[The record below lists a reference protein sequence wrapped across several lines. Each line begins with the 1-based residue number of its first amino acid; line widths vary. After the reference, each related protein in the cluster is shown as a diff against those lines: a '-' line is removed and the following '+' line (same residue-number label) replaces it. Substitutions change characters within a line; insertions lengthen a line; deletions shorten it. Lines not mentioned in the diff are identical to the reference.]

1 MTDSASALR
10 HALGSVLLYGLVAG
24 GAVAAN
30 GLGGPGGP
38 DDCNGNGIEDSEDI
52 ASGTSL
58 DCNGDGLPDEC
69 QPCLDPDGNG
79 LLDPC
84 EAAFANGLVGQ
95 YWNSLNGSGNFSE
108 RFLSRVDAEIDFV
121 FDNAPE
127 LPDSNFSVRWTG
139 LIVPPASGTYTF
151 WTTTDDGVR
160 LWIDGDL
167 IIDRWQSQSP
177 TTWSGSIALDG
188 NVPVTIVMEYFEGG
202 GGALARLE
210 WRPPGDER
218 AVVPTEALRPM
229 VDLDGDGWSDAAGDC
244 DLDGIVDPQRIL
256 DGDADCNGNCIPD
269 ACEVAP
275 ASPQAYWR
283 FEKGAGAFDSGPYAL
298 AANAFGTAAQI
309 DVAVPIIPQTEAI
322 NGLARSFGGTS
333 RIVVEDPD
341 GRLSFGNEGFT
352 IEAWVRVDP
361 PFGPAPPVPP
371 RQMLLQRKPLDAGDA
386 QLEYALYAR
395 GGDVADATTWT
406 YGRTEGITGRE
417 VVLRFGNGSDSTW
430 AAISNFTLVDGT
442 WHFISVAF
450 DPTRSIVRFGLDG
463 LFEEIEVD
471 PRNRAGSGGPIV
483 IGAHTNASGGFN
495 QHFDGDLDELRIV
508 RGVLPPQ
515 RLLADPRGL
524 DCNGN
529 GVPDECDIADGLS
542 SDCNF
547 DGSPDQCDPDCDGD
561 GISDVCEVLF
571 GTETDCNGNGVID
584 ACEIAA
590 NPSIDCDGDGLPDEC
605 QLASEDCNGNG
616 VVDACDLANGI
627 GSDCNGDLVLDEC
640 QLGEPFEYRLDDGG
654 AEFGIRSEG
663 THMAWLSQYRV
674 EGGASVIEAIEMVFV
689 FLPENKPANIGVWSD
704 PNGDGV
710 PDDAQLLV
718 SRSVNTTPRGVLRTF
733 DIEDVDVGPD
743 GTSFFVGAWCSVT
756 SDDFPGALDTSGN
769 TVIGRCWL
777 VGRDGPIDPNDL
789 AGGALAFETI
799 EQALFP
805 GKWQIRAR
813 STSTSDDCNGNLRPD
828 ACDIADGT
836 SVDLDGS
843 GRPDECEDCNM
854 NGVLD
859 SIDIASGASGD
870 CDGDGVPDE
879 CQALY
884 EDCDGN
890 GIPDVCDLVEND
902 CNGNGVPDAC
912 DIAAGLSE
920 DLDGTGIPDEC
931 EDCNGNGELDSY
943 DISIGNSLDCNGDLV
958 PDECQFGTPPLDV
971 EYLVDDGTRE
981 GNYGA
986 TGIVDYIWLNHFVV
1000 EPGGEWI
1007 AEIRVVLGNAFAGTP
1022 YQVALW
1028 DDPNGDGAPDDA
1040 SVIATAPAIAANGN
1054 SNVFNATSIV
1064 PTFVGPAGTSFFAG
1078 VIYRDE
1084 FGNQFPVGVDTDLPI
1099 AEQSWVAISPMV
1111 DPNNLS
1117 DAAIYGY
1124 LYVAN
1129 ALIRAYGSDG
1139 VLPLDCNGNGVPDDC
1154 DIADGLEGDANG
1166 NGIPDSCEGCVAD
1179 LDGDG
1184 LVGAGDLAIVLA
1196 SWSIDGS
1203 CGGCEGDLDGD
1214 GVVDAGDLASVLAAW
1229 GACGP

>member
-1 MTDSASALR
+1 M
-10 HALGSVLLYGLVAG
+10 
-24 GAVAAN
+24 
-30 GLGGPGGP
+30 
-38 DDCNGNGIEDSEDI
+38 
-52 ASGTSL
+52 
-58 DCNGDGLPDEC
+58 
-69 QPCLDPDGNG
+69 
-79 LLDPC
+79 
-84 EAAFANGLVGQ
+84 
-95 YWNSLNGSGNFSE
+95 
-108 RFLSRVDAEIDFV
+108 
-121 FDNAPE
+121 
-127 LPDSNFSVRWTG
+127 
-139 LIVPPASGTYTF
+139 
-151 WTTTDDGVR
+151 
-160 LWIDGDL
+160 
-167 IIDRWQSQSP
+167 
-177 TTWSGSIALDG
+177 
-188 NVPVTIVMEYFEGG
+188 
-202 GGALARLE
+202 
-210 WRPPGDER
+210 
-218 AVVPTEALRPM
+218 
-229 VDLDGDGWSDAAGDC
+229 
-244 DLDGIVDPQRIL
+244 
-256 DGDADCNGNCIPD
+256 
-269 ACEVAP
+269 
-275 ASPQAYWR
+275 
-283 FEKGAGAFDSGPYAL
+283 
-298 AANAFGTAAQI
+298 
-309 DVAVPIIPQTEAI
+309 
-322 NGLARSFGGTS
+322 
-333 RIVVEDPD
+333 
-341 GRLSFGNEGFT
+341 
-352 IEAWVRVDP
+352 
-361 PFGPAPPVPP
+361 
-371 RQMLLQRKPLDAGDA
+371 
-386 QLEYALYAR
+386 
-395 GGDVADATTWT
+395 
-406 YGRTEGITGRE
+406 
-417 VVLRFGNGSDSTW
+417 
-430 AAISNFTLVDGT
+430 
-442 WHFISVAF
+442 
-450 DPTRSIVRFGLDG
+450 
-463 LFEEIEVD
+463 
-471 PRNRAGSGGPIV
+471 
-483 IGAHTNASGGFN
+483 
-495 QHFDGDLDELRIV
+495 
-508 RGVLPPQ
+508 
-515 RLLADPRGL
+515 
-524 DCNGN
+524 
-529 GVPDECDIADGLS
+529 
-542 SDCNF
+542 
-547 DGSPDQCDPDCDGD
+547 
-561 GISDVCEVLF
+561 
-571 GTETDCNGNGVID
+571 
-584 ACEIAA
+584 
-590 NPSIDCDGDGLPDEC
+590 
-605 QLASEDCNGNG
+605 
-616 VVDACDLANGI
+616 
-627 GSDCNGDLVLDEC
+627 
-640 QLGEPFEYRLDDGG
+640 
-654 AEFGIRSEG
+654 
-663 THMAWLSQYRV
+663 
-674 EGGASVIEAIEMVFV
+674 
-689 FLPENKPANIGVWSD
+689 
-704 PNGDGV
+704 

-769 TVIGRCWL
+769 TVICRCWL

-1007 AEIRVVLGNAFAGTP
+1007 AEIAVVLGNAFAGTP

-1064 PTFVGPAGTSFFAG
+1064 PTFMGPAGTSFFAG